1 MGNTVPGMTCQ
12 EIMYKA
18 KCSINTA
25 RKYIH
30 KRGVVLKRGPRNVN
44 VIPMATASLVIEDI
58 KAAIE
63 KRRAHPAPPPKRRK

>member
-1 MGNTVPGMTCQ
+1 MGKDISGMTCA

-30 KRGVVLKRGPRNVN
+30 RRGVVLKRGPNSVN
-44 VIPMATASLVIEDI
+44 VIQMATAELVISDI
-58 KAAIE
+58 REALE
-63 KRRAHPAPPPKRRK
+63 KRKAHPLPPPRRRK